1 MYGVPTD
8 LDLTGFHGA
17 TLIQIALAEHNLYFH
32 FQEAEAG
39 PVRSILVEGGW
50 EVRAADG
57 ELVDQVQEHAT
68 REYYRVH
75 RLLSQ
80 SVVGSSV
87 DAPRS
92 FALRFTSG
100 LQLRVFDDSEQY
112 ESFAIHPGDVFV

>member
-1 MYGVPTD
+1 MYGVPDD

-32 FQEAEAG
+32 FQDTDAG
-39 PVRSILVEGGW
+39 PLRSILVEGGW

-57 ELVDQVQEHAT
+57 EVLDQVQAHAA

-75 RLLSQ
+75 RLLGQ
-80 SVVGSSV
+80 SVVSSSV

-92 FALRFTSG
+92 FALRFGSG
-100 LQLRVFDDSEQY
+100 LELRVFDDSEQY
-112 ESFAIHPGDVFV
+112 ESFSIQPGDVFV